1 MVAASFHFT
10 TKESA
15 AHYFERL
22 FGTPTGLDFSYTAQ
36 LYDFQFERFNS
47 VRDFQSQS
55 LNQHSRTIYEIQ
67 TEREDNRQQHQKLY
81 QRLSELKDVTL

>member
-1 MVAASFHFT
+1 MT
-10 TKESA
+10 
-15 AHYFERL
+15 
-22 FGTPTGLDFSYTAQ
+22 FSLNA
-36 LYDFQFERFNS
+36 FNS